1 MKHSNHD
8 VQPIVCFVLTIFVMS
23 RAAEHSFPV
32 RHVRNPM
39 IRTVYNKM
47 VEDEKQKNDK
57 HEYVRTETFLPH
69 T

>member
-1 MKHSNHD
+1 
-8 VQPIVCFVLTIFVMS
+8 MS

-32 RHVRNPM
+32 RHVRNPL

-57 HEYVRTETFLPH
+57 HEYVRVLNHSCPNLEI
-69 T
+69 